1 MSPHQHLRRGLKQ
14 AAFEFYLWV
23 MVCMSDVL
31 SENAA
36 RAPSPSFGE
45 KRAAAIYDLGHST
58 IFASRID
65 PRFSYCTYAP
75 PHLGESKRPM
85 QLVVVVHGTGR
96 AFTEYRDAFAAFARW
111 NDCIVLCPLFPAGPQ
126 GDGNRDGFK
135 HLREADIRY
144 DQILLSMVDEIA
156 TKFGCD
162 FSKFALFGYSGGGQ
176 FVNRFGLLHPER
188 LWALSIG
195 APGSVTLIDFDQD
208 WWVGVRDFEKRF
220 GKTLNLPALKA
231 LPVHMVVGK
240 ADMETWEITHRE
252 GGKFYMAGA
261 NDAGRTRPERL
272 ETLRKS
278 FVQAG
283 VNVTLDLVDNVPHD
297 GLACVDTVQDFLA
310 AVLGEMRGKA
320 PSTAP

>member
-1 MSPHQHLRRGLKQ
+1 MP
-14 AAFEFYLWV
+14 E
-23 MVCMSDVL
+23 VL
-31 SENAA
+31 SANAA
-36 RAPSPSFGE
+36 TAPSPSFGD

-58 IFASRID
+58 IFASRTD

-75 PHLGESKRPM
+75 PHLHEARQPM

-96 AFTEYRDAFAAFARW
+96 AFTEYRDAFAAFAKW

-144 DQILLSMVDEIA
+144 DQILLSMVDEVA
-156 TKFGCD
+156 VKFGCD

-195 APGSVTLIDFDQD
+195 APGSVTLIDPQQD

-220 GKTLNLPALKA
+220 GKPLNLAALKA

-261 NDAGRTRPERL
+261 NDAGSTRPERL

-278 FVQAG
+278 FAQAG
-283 VNVTLDLVDNVPHD
+283 VDVTLDLVDNVPHD
-297 GLACVDTVQDFLA
+297 GLACVGTVQDFLA
-310 AVLGEMRGKA
+310 GVLRDIRVDLRSEAAGRA
-320 PSTAP
+320 Q